1 MLKTNGGGICDHEV
15 GAGKTLIMCTAAYEM
30 KRFGLANKPMIIGLK
45 ANVFD
50 IADTFRKA
58 YPNAKVLYPGK
69 NDFNK
74 QNRQRILATSRTTT
88 GTVLYLHMNSSA

>member
-30 KRFGLANKPMIIGLK
+30 KRLGIANKPMIIGLK

-50 IADTFRKA
+50 IADTFKIGRA
-58 YPNAKVLYPGK
+58 SCRERV
-69 NDFNK
+69 
-74 QNRQRILATSRTTT
+74 
-88 GTVLYLHMNSSA
+88 SSPV